1 MSSTLYQ
8 ISEDLHALHCL
19 LEETDGDV
27 TDEQVAEAVEK
38 WFSEIESNQNAKVNN
53 YCKLI
58 ASLDYFSDIREA
70 EGKRLELESK
80 KFIKSSKVLQ
90 NRTQSLKDRLK
101 WYMQVNNIPKIS
113 TDLYTVSVASNGG
126 KAPLI
131 YPESWDEDPASAPE
145 RFHRK
150 IIKLD
155 VENLRNALSEGEDVE
170 GCKIGERGTNLRIR

>member
-1 MSSTLYQ
+1 MSKTLYD
-8 ISEDLHALHCL
+8 ISKDLDALHSL

-27 TDEQVAEAVEK
+27 SDEQVAEAIDA
-38 WFSEIESNQNAKVNN
+38 WFEEIETNQNTKVEN

-58 ASLDYFSDIREA
+58 ESLTYYSDIREA

-80 KFIKSSKVLQ
+80 KFTKSAKTLQ
-90 NRTQSLKDRLK
+90 NRVQKLKDTLK
-101 WYMQVNNIPKIS
+101 WYMQMNNIDKI
-113 TDLYTVSVASNGG
+113 TTGLFTVSVAKNGG
-126 KAPLI
+126 KVPII

-155 VENLRNALSEGEDVE
+155 LENLREALVEGETVE
-170 GCKIGERGTNLRIR
+170 GCQIGERGTNLKIK